1 MNLKKLSAVIIA
13 SGIMAASMGMTASA
27 VSYVQNSEGREI
39 LVGDVNLDNEL
50 SIVDSLLLFKSLS
63 GTNPALTGD
72 ARLAADISKDDAIK
86 IDDLFLLQRHISD
99 SNYSLTVK

>member
-1 MNLKKLSAVIIA
+1 MNCKKLSLIIIA
-13 SGIMAASMGMTASA
+13 SAIIAGLTGMTGAA
-27 VSYVQNSEGREI
+27 VSYVQNLEGRNII
-39 LVGDVNLDNEL
+39 LGDVNLDNEL

-72 ARLAADISKDDAIK
+72 ARLAADISKDDAII